1 MAGSNSATTK
11 VVTMGFLLVMVVGG
25 LVFADIKTD
34 HFKNA
39 KLWADHFMDRTR
51 Y

>member
-1 MAGSNSATTK
+1 M
-11 VVTMGFLLVMVVGG
+11 TMGLLLVVVVGG

-34 HFKNA
+34 HFKSA
-39 KLWADHFMDRTR
+39 KDWAAHFLDRAR

>member
-1 MAGSNSATTK
+1 M
-11 VVTMGFLLVMVVGG
+11 TMGLLVVVVVGA

-34 HFKNA
+34 HFKDA
-39 KLWADHFMDRTR
+39 KQWLDHFMDRAR